1 MSVLNKRK
9 RERKKKNEKEG
20 EKEKEREREK
30 DEVTLDLLGTPIN
43 VKVRMTDERVR
54 NAITTLFLRG

>member
-1 MSVLNKRK
+1 MSASNKRK
-9 RERKKKNEKEG
+9 RQREKNEKRG